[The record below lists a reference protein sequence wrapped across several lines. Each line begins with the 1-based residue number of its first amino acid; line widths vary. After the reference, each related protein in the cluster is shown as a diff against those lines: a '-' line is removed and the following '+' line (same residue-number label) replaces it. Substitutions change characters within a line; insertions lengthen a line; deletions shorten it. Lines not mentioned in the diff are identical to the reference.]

1 MIATTAVALVVSKV
15 GHNGRGIT
23 VGRLLG
29 PGVLPVW
36 ATCPLPVVPIL
47 ATQSQWRFMRT
58 GGADQT
64 GSVLFLL
71 LLKNFFL
78 DRVLSIQITF
88 ECLVGLGSRRRRF

>member
-1 MIATTAVALVVSKV
+1 MIATTAVALVASKV

-47 ATQSQWRFMRT
+47 ATRSQWRCRRT

-71 LLKNFFL
+71 LFKIFFL
-78 DRVLSIQITF
+78 DRVLSIQMTF
-88 ECLVGLGSRRRRF
+88 ECLVGLGSRRKRF